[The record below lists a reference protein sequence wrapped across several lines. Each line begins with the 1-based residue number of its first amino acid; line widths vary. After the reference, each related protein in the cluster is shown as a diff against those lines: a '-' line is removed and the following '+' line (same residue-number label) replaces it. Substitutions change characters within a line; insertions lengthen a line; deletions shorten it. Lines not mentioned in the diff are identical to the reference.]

1 MPEPIVYELR
11 GASDEMTRTAAG
23 EVLLSGAAGT
33 GKSVG
38 ALLRLHLAA
47 LAVPRVKILLVRK
60 TAVSLTSSTLV
71 TFREKVAHD
80 AIGAGLVKFYGG
92 SAEEPASYRYVNG
105 SRIVMGGLDKS
116 TRLLSTEYDLIF
128 VDEAIE
134 VSEDDLDTLASR
146 LRNGVF
152 PVQQLI
158 MCTNPGPPTHHLKVR
173 ADTGRAVMLLS
184 QHEDNPRMHDGE
196 DWTKYGREYLAR
208 LDKLTG
214 PRLKRLRYGVWAA
227 ADGLVYESFDPSQ
240 HVLTPFAVPA
250 EWPLYLTIDWGF
262 RNPAVVQWWRLD
274 HDGRAYLTREIYHT
288 GLLVEDLARMVLEIL
303 AEHPEEPAPVAVIA
317 DHDAE
322 DRATFERHSG
332 LTTTPAYK
340 PVTDGIQAVES
351 RLRVQDD
358 GRPRLYVFADA
369 VVKTDE
375 ALKDGGRPT
384 STEAEFLSYVWDIK
398 PGTAGLKERPVKEN
412 DHGMDAGR
420 YLVAQLDV
428 RGTGSIKSPTRP
440 GAGAGGAGAYGGG
453 QRSGTRTG
461 SRYARS
467 LG

>member
-1 MPEPIVYELR
+1 MGETIRFDVR
-11 GASDEMTRTAAG
+11 GASRELPELDDP

-47 LAVPRVKILLVRK
+47 LAVPRTKILLVRK

-71 TFREKVAHD
+71 TFREKVAND
-80 AIGAGLVKFYGG
+80 AITAGLVKFYGG
-92 SAEEPASYRYVNG
+92 SAEEPASYRYVSG

-134 VSEDDLDTLASR
+134 VSEEDLDTLSSR

-173 ADTGRAVMLLS
+173 TDTGRARMLYS
-184 QHEDNPRMHDGE
+184 KHEDNPRMHDGV

-214 PRLKRLRYGVWAA
+214 PRLKRLRHGIWAA
-227 ADGLVYESFDPSQ
+227 ADGLVYEVFDPSF
-240 HVLTPFAVPA
+240 HVIPPFDVPP
-250 EWPLYLTIDWGF
+250 EWPLYLSVDWGY

-274 HDGRAYLTREIYHT
+274 HDGRSFLTREIYQT
-288 GLLVEDLARMVLEIL
+288 GLLVEDLGAMVKEVME
-303 AEHPEEPAPVAVIA
+303 AHPEEPTPTGVIA

-322 DRATFERHSG
+322 DRKTFEKHSG
-332 LTTTPAYK
+332 LTTTAAYK
-340 PVTDGIQAVES
+340 SVTDGTQAFTS
-351 RLRVQDD
+351 RLRVQGD
-358 GRPRLYVFADA
+358 GRARLYVFAGA
-369 VVKTDE
+369 TLELDE
-375 ALKDGGRPT
+375 TLKDSGRPT
-384 STEAEFLSYVWDIK
+384 STEAEFPSYVWEVK

-420 YLVAQLDV
+420 YLVAQLDL
-428 RGTGSIKSPTRP
+428 RGTATLQSPVN
-440 GAGAGGAGAYGGG
+440 AGGRKSSGGG
-453 QRSGTRTG
+453 RRRGTRTG
-461 SRYARS
+461 SRYSRS
-467 LG
+467 IG

>member
-1 MPEPIVYELR
+1 MSETIRYELR
-11 GASDEMTRTAAG
+11 GASEELTRSDSG

-71 TFREKVAHD
+71 TFREKVAHE
-80 AIGAGLVKFYGG
+80 AIAAGLVKFYGG

-105 SRIVMGGLDKS
+105 SRIIMGGLDKAS
-116 TRLLSTEYDLIF
+116 RLLSTEFDLAF

-134 VSEDDLDTLASR
+134 VSEEDLDTIASR

-158 MCTNPGPPTHHLKVR
+158 MCTNPGPPTHHLKKR
-173 ADTGRAVMLLS
+173 ADTGRCDMLLS

-196 DWTKYGREYLAR
+196 RWTKYGEEYLGR

-214 PRLKRLRYGVWAA
+214 PRFLRLRKGVWAA
-227 ADGLVYESFDPSQ
+227 AEGLVYETFDPAV
-240 HVLTPFAVPA
+240 HVVAPFSVPA

-288 GLLVEDLARMVLEIL
+288 GLLVEDLARMVVEIMD
-303 AEHPEEPAPVAVIA
+303 EHPEEPDPVAVIA

-340 PVTDGIQAVES
+340 SVTDGIQGVES
-351 RLRVQDD
+351 RLRVQED
-358 GRPRLYVFADA
+358 GRPRVFLFADA
-369 VVKTDE
+369 VVDPDDSL
-375 ALKDGGRPT
+375 ADSGRPT
-384 STEAEFLSYVWDIK
+384 STEGEFTTYVWDIR
-398 PGTAGLKERPVKEN
+398 PGTAGLRERPVKEH
-412 DHGMDAGR
+412 DHGMDAAR
-420 YLVAQLDV
+420 YLVAQLDL
-428 RGTGSIKSPTRP
+428 RDTGTIKSPMRAGGSRP
-440 GAGAGGAGAYGGG
+440 AGGALGGSRRG
-453 QRSGTRTG
+453 GTRTG
-461 SRYARS
+461 ARYARS
-467 LG
+467 IG

>member
-1 MPEPIVYELR
+1 VGKTIRYELR
-11 GASDEMTRTAAG
+11 GAADALTRSTSG

-71 TFREKVAHD
+71 TFREKVAND
-80 AIGAGLVKFYGG
+80 AIDAGLVKFYGG

-134 VSEDDLDTLASR
+134 VSEEDLDTLASR
-146 LRNGVF
+146 LRNGAF

-173 ADTGRAVMLLS
+173 ADTHRAEMLLS
-184 QHEDNPRMHDGE
+184 QHEDNPRMHDGRS
-196 DWTKYGREYLAR
+196 WTKYGGEYLAR

-227 ADGLVYESFDPSQ
+227 ADGLVYEGFDPAQ
-240 HVLTPFAVPA
+240 HVLVPFTVPA
-250 EWPLYLTIDWGF
+250 EWPLYITIDWGF

-288 GLLVEDLARMVLEIL
+288 GKLVEDLARLVVEVLDS
-303 AEHPEEPAPVAVIA
+303 HPEEPTPTAVIA

-340 PVTDGIQAVES
+340 AVTPGIQAMEA
-351 RLRVQDD
+351 RIRVQED
-358 GRPRLYVFADA
+358 GRPRLYVFEDA
-369 VVKTDE
+369 TLELDE
-375 ALKDGGRPT
+375 TLKESGRPT

-398 PGTAGLKERPVKEN
+398 PGTAGLKERPVKEH
-412 DHGMDAGR
+412 DHGMDAAR
-420 YLVAQLDV
+420 YLIAQLDV
-428 RGTGSIKSPTRP
+428 RDVGVVKSPLQ
-440 GAGAGGAGAYGGG
+440 AGARTTGGGGVFG

-461 SRYARS
+461 ARYSAPIM
-467 LG
+467 